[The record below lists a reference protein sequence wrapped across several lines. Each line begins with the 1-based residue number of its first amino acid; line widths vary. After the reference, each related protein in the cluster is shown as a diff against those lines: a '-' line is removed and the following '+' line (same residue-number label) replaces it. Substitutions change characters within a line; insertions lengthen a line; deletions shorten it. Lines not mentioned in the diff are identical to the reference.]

1 MEIICSNAL
10 LEVFRHFFEI
20 LMSSVY
26 LLFFFLEKL
35 EEKKSNNS
43 KSDLVQKIVQYF
55 GIKINVKKY
64 FFIPDFPRITKLPYR
79 LL

>member
-1 MEIICSNAL
+1 MFNAL

-26 LLFFFLEKL
+26 LFIFEKNRR
-35 EEKKSNNS
+35 KKSNNS

-55 GIKINVKKY
+55 GTKINVKKY

-79 LL
+79 